1 MNHLQKLLND
11 EIALYLR
18 TWNYHWNVEGP
29 LFPSLHEMFEDQY
42 GELRNLI
49 DELAERIR
57 ALGEPANTE
66 VSVQVG
72 GITPTP
78 EMLKSLAEAHAA
90 LSKTMRDEAI
100 PYFEDANDP
109 GTADIL
115 TSFVETHDKIAWML
129 RATAR

>member
-1 MNHLQKLLND
+1 MNQLHNLLND

-29 LFPSLHEMFEDQY
+29 LFPSLHAMFEAEY
-42 GELRNLI
+42 GELRDLI

-57 ALGEPANTE
+57 ALGAPANTE
-66 VSVQVG
+66 VSVNIT

-78 EMLKSLAEAHAA
+78 EMLKTLAEGHEA
-90 LSKTMRDEAI
+90 LSKSMREQVIPHFDE
-100 PYFEDANDP
+100 ANDP

-115 TSFVETHDKIAWML
+115 TSFVEIHDKIAWML